1 MISLN
6 LLQLQAKLRMMNQ
19 KDSGKSDQ
27 FWNNVWGKPRDY
39 KNSGMMDS
47 VKGDF

>member
-1 MISLN
+1 MIVPNSL
-6 LLQLQAKLRMMNQ
+6 QQQAKLRMMNQ
-19 KDSGKSDQ
+19 KDSGQSEQ